1 MEENILNKIPK
12 SSGMTVPE
20 GYFADFN
27 KKMAASLPVAEWEQD
42 AAKQPLSMPQPR
54 TKWQIIRPYVY
65 MAAMFMGIWL
75 MMQMFDTLR
84 PSNANMNIESNPVL
98 TAAIQNDAFVE
109 EYFIDSMDESTIMDD
124 VWENDTETTEIS
136 E

>member
-1 MEENILNKIPK
+1 MEEKILNKMPK

-27 KKMAASLPVAEWEQD
+27 KKMAEMLPAAEWEKEATD
-42 AAKQPLSMPQPR
+42 QPAVIQMPR

-109 EYFIDSMDESTIMDD
+109 EYFIDSMDESAVMDD
-124 VWENDTETTEIS
+124 MWESDTDIS
-136 E
+136 ELSE